1 MAGRK
6 RDSGQTTRSEEQEA
20 KRMKTLAAAVA
31 GLALLGVS
39 GASAQDYPVP
49 YGAFYPYA
57 GLYMA
62 APVGVAP
69 AAVGFAA
76 APYYGAGYAPGPV
89 PGSVVVNAYTGRW
102 CTLQP
107 DGWRWCW
114 TP

>member
-1 MAGRK
+1 
-6 RDSGQTTRSEEQEA
+6 
-20 KRMKTLAAAVA
+20 MKTLAVTVA
-31 GLALLGVS
+31 GLALAGVT
-39 GASAQDYPVP
+39 GANAQDYPVP

-69 AAVGFAA
+69 VGIA
-76 APYYGAGYAPGPV
+76 APYAGAYMPGPV

-102 CTLQP
+102 CTIQP
-107 DGWRWCW
+107 DGWHWCW